1 MKIIKYQIVQSTVNH
16 GTEENPNLEVIL
28 LPKERCSDEANL
40 ERNIA
45 IVKKEAYRGEYTVE
59 DDDQETPEAPATL
72 ETRVTTLE
80 TDTADMAEALDM
92 ILSGV
97 PE

>member
-59 DDDQETPEAPATL
+59 DDVQPDPETPESEDL
-72 ETRVTTLE
+72 
-80 TDTADMAEALDM
+80 TADEMATA
-92 ILSGV
+92 ILEGV
-97 PE
+97 NEV